1 MWFKRKHAKETDVL
15 GLRLS
20 SPVGSREKMYSGA
33 GFVTLT
39 PPSDGVLNWIQE
51 LGQYRHESAIAV
63 NISADIIRNFSLV
76 YDFADLII
84 IDPDGDNGIDSP
96 DLADTSQLID
106 EVVSL
111 RLCYENY
118 TPVALRLSHG
128 HTPDEIKA
136 LLDHCRMSGIDA
148 IVAPGAAKVRFVASQ
163 TAGRLPIIGS
173 AESIEET
180 IDSFSGGACLV
191 EAKIGRF
198 SFKKLLKKISEQ

>member
-1 MWFKRKHAKETDVL
+1 MWFKRKHAKKTDAL
-15 GLRLS
+15 GLCLT
-20 SPVGSREKMYSGA
+20 SPVGSREKMYPGA

-39 PPSDGVLNWIQE
+39 PPSDGVLNWIQD
-51 LGQYRHESAIAV
+51 LGQHRYESLIAV
-63 NISADIIRNFSLV
+63 NISTDIIRNFSLV

-118 TPVALRLSHG
+118 TPLALRLSHG

-148 IVAPGAAKVRFVASQ
+148 IVAPGPAKVRFVAGE
-163 TAGRLPIIGS
+163 TAGRIPIIGS
-173 AESIEET
+173 ADSIEDALE
-180 IDSFSGGACLV
+180 SLAGGACLV

-198 SFKKLLKKISEQ
+198 SFKKLLKKTSEQ